1 VFGPVGAP
9 VRLTGP
15 GPFAPNVGTLL
26 EGNPAVMGL
35 PLVGAAI
42 EVPLDGSKGFAPELV
57 GEAPGTFT

>member
-1 VFGPVGAP
+1 
-9 VRLTGP
+9 
-15 GPFAPNVGTLL
+15 
-26 EGNPAVMGL
+26 MGL